1 VDRLIVYLAVLAAVA
16 AALYGGSKLK
26 PQQDYCAEARRL
38 ASDVLLVNQT
48 GGRLVGEYNLR
59 NVLVNASGV
68 FCSECGVELRTPTA
82 NSTPVTLNGR
92 VRLEILPQCTLV
104 NKRASCKVAI
114 LRKE

>member
-1 VDRLIVYLAVLAAVA
+1 VDRLLAYLAVAAAVA
-16 AALYGGSKLK
+16 AALFASSKLR
-26 PQQDYCAEARRL
+26 PQPDYCAEARRL
-38 ASDVLLVNQT
+38 AGDVLLVNQT

-82 NSTPVTLNGR
+82 NSTPLTLDGR
-92 VRLEILPQCTLV
+92 VRLEILPQCTP
-104 NKRASCKVAI
+104 ASCKVAI

>member
-1 VDRLIVYLAVLAAVA
+1 MDRLIVYLTVLAAVA
-16 AALYGGSKLK
+16 AALFASSRLK

-59 NVLVNASGV
+59 NVLVNRSGI
-68 FCSECGVELRTPTA
+68 FCAECGVELRVPTA
-82 NSTPVTLNGR
+82 NSTPLTLDGR
-92 VRLEILPQCTLV
+92 VRLEILPQCS
-104 NKRASCKVAI
+104 ASCKVAI